1 MLKQVSDR
9 FLVLYSSGSG
19 VIGINAAIFGTW
31 VLIFYNQVLGLSPVL
46 ASLALG
52 IALVFDAISDPLI
65 GAWSDRFNSR
75 LGRRHPF
82 IYASII
88 PLSLSFYFLFT
99 EPASYSQSYLFWK
112 LLILVLIIRISLTF
126 YEIPRASLGPELT
139 KDYDKRNFVNGWA
152 YAAAVLGAMTVTFV
166 MYSFFLVETEEF
178 SGNRA
183 FLNPE
188 GYKYFGLFS
197 AVLIILFGL
206 TSALSTH
213 RFIPYLHKAQDEAY
227 FSLRV
232 FLKEL
237 YECFSNKSWL
247 VMLLAGGFYG
257 LNIGITSGTAT
268 YVNTYFWEWTP
279 SSISL
284 FPVIAG
290 IATIF
295 GALLAVLITAGREKK
310 NIVISVFIL
319 GLLIDPLPI
328 WLRLLDDTFLLTLF
342 PSNGTNLLWWVMII
356 HTSIV
361 DALRAMGF
369 VLVISMIY
377 DIVEDSQI
385 STGRR
390 DEGVFMSGPNLIQ
403 KILSGFGI
411 FILGIVMQII
421 GFDSNNMTTE
431 EIQNPIKNLVIFQSV
446 IGPVLSLAGIICLFF
461 YNITR
466 DKFDNTISD
475 LGYKE
480 N

>member
-166 MYSFFLVETEEF
+166 MYSFFLEETEEF

-197 AVLIILFGL
+197 AMLIILFGF

-237 YECFSNKSWL
+237 
-247 VMLLAGGFYG
+247 
-257 LNIGITSGTAT
+257 
-268 YVNTYFWEWTP
+268 
-279 SSISL
+279 SL
-284 FPVIAG
+284 
-290 IATIF
+290 
-295 GALLAVLITAGREKK
+295 
-310 NIVISVFIL
+310 
-319 GLLIDPLPI
+319 
-328 WLRLLDDTFLLTLF
+328 
-342 PSNGTNLLWWVMII
+342 I
-356 HTSIV
+356 HI
-361 DALRAMGF
+361 
-369 VLVISMIY
+369 
-377 DIVEDSQI
+377 
-385 STGRR
+385 
-390 DEGVFMSGPNLIQ
+390 
-403 KILSGFGI
+403 
-411 FILGIVMQII
+411 
-421 GFDSNNMTTE
+421 
-431 EIQNPIKNLVIFQSV
+431 
-446 IGPVLSLAGIICLFF
+446 
-461 YNITR
+461 
-466 DKFDNTISD
+466 
-475 LGYKE
+475 
-480 N
+480 

>member
-1 MLKQVSDR
+1 MTKFVSN
-9 FLVLYSSGSG
+9 LSLILYSSGSG
-19 VIGINAAIFGTW
+19 VIGINAVIFGTW
-31 VLIFYNQVLGLSPVL
+31 VLIFYNQVLGLNPIL

-52 IALVFDAISDPLI
+52 IALVVDAISDPLI
-65 GAWSDRFNSR
+65 GAWSDRFRSKW
-75 LGRRHPF
+75 GRRHPF
-82 IYASII
+82 IYSSIL
-88 PLSLSFYFLFT
+88 PLCVSFYLLFT
-99 EPASYSQSYLFWK
+99 EPNSYSQSYLFWK

-152 YAAAVLGAMTVTFV
+152 YVAAVVAGTTVTFV
-166 MYSFFLVETEEF
+166 MYSYFLTETEEF
-178 SGNRA
+178 TGNKA
-183 FLNPE
+183 FLNPD
-188 GYKYFGLFS
+188 GYKYFGLLSGLLIVIFGLIS
-197 AVLIILFGL
+197 AV
-206 TSALSTH
+206 STH
-213 RFIPYLHKAQDEAY
+213 RFIPYLHKAKSQAG
-227 FSLRV
+227 FSINN

-237 YECFSNKSWL
+237 FECFSNRSWL

-257 LNIGITSGTAT
+257 LNIGITSGTST

-279 SSISL
+279 STISL

-290 IATIF
+290 AATIV
-295 GALLAVLITAGREKK
+295 GAILAIVITAGREKK
-310 NIVISVFIL
+310 NIAVTVFSL
-319 GLLIDPLPI
+319 GLIIDPLPI
-328 WLRLLDDTFLLTLF
+328 WLRLLDGIFLIDFF
-342 PSNGTNLLWWVMII
+342 PLNGTDSLWWIMII

-385 STGRR
+385 NTGRR

-411 FILGIVMQII
+411 FLLGIVMQLF
-421 GFDSNNMTTE
+421 GFDNTNMSQTE
-431 EIQNPIKNLVIFQSV
+431 IAQPIRELVIFQSI
-446 IGPVLSLAGIICLFF
+446 IGPILSLAGIFCLLF

-466 DKFDNTISD
+466 EKFHRAIDD
-475 LGYKE
+475 LGYRD

>member
-1 MLKQVSDR
+1 MIKRVSNL

-31 VLIFYNQVLGLSPVL
+31 VLIFYNQVLGLSPLL

-52 IALVFDAISDPLI
+52 VALVFDAISDPLI
-65 GAWSDRFNSR
+65 GAWSDRFKSKW
-75 LGRRHPF
+75 GRRHPF
-82 IYASII
+82 IYISIF
-88 PLSLSFYFLFT
+88 PLSLSFFLLFT
-99 EPASYSQSYLFWK
+99 EPSSYSQTFLFWK

-139 KDYDKRNFVNGWA
+139 KDYDKRNFLNGWA
-152 YAAAVLGAMTVTFV
+152 YTAAVIGGMSVMFV
-166 MYSFFLVETEEF
+166 MYSFFLVETNEF

-197 AVLIILFGL
+197 ALLIIIFGL

-213 RFIPYLHKAQDEAY
+213 RFIPQLHRPKEELN
-227 FSLRV
+227 FS
-232 FLKEL
+232 FKNFSMEL
-237 YECFSNKSWL
+237 YECFSNRSWL

-279 SSISL
+279 STISL

-295 GALLAVLITAGREKK
+295 GALLAVIITMGREKK
-310 NIVISVFIL
+310 NIVITVFIL

-328 WLRLLDDTFLLTLF
+328 WLRLLEDVFIISLF
-342 PSNGTNLLWWVMII
+342 PSNGSDLLWWVMIV

-385 STGRR
+385 TTGRR

-411 FILGIVMQII
+411 FILGIVMQFI
-421 GFDSNNMTTE
+421 GFDGNNLSAE
-431 EIQNPIKNLVIFQSV
+431 EVQTPIKNLVIFQSV
-446 IGPVLSLAGIICLFF
+446 IGPILSFAGITCLFF

-466 DKFDNTISD
+466 DKFNSAIID
-475 LGYKE
+475 LGYKD
-480 N
+480 

>member
-139 KDYDKRNFVNGWA
+139 KDYDKRNFLNGWA
-152 YAAAVLGAMTVTFV
+152 YTAAVIGGMTVMFV
-166 MYSFFLVETEEF
+166 MYSFFLVETNEF

-197 AVLIILFGL
+197 ALLIIIFGL

-213 RFIPYLHKAQDEAY
+213 RFIPQLHRPKEELN
-227 FSLRV
+227 FS
-232 FLKEL
+232 FKNFSMEL
-237 YECFSNKSWL
+237 YECFSNRSWL

-279 SSISL
+279 STISL

-295 GALLAVLITAGREKK
+295 GALLAVIITMGREKK
-310 NIVISVFIL
+310 NIVITVFIL

-328 WLRLLDDTFLLTLF
+328 WLRLLDDVFIIALF
-342 PSNGTNLLWWVMII
+342 PSNGSDLLWWVMIV

-377 DIVEDSQI
+377 DIVEDSQMT
-385 STGRR
+385 TGRR

-411 FILGIVMQII
+411 FILGIVMQFI
-421 GFDSNNMTTE
+421 GFDGNNLSAE
-431 EIQNPIKNLVIFQSV
+431 EVQTPIKNLVIFQSV
-446 IGPVLSLAGIICLFF
+446 IGPILSLAGITCLFF

-466 DKFDNTISD
+466 DKFNSAIID
-475 LGYKE
+475 LGYKD
-480 N
+480 